1 MRPTAI
7 LLQVVLA
14 LCPTLAHAYPT
25 YDDGAG
31 NGCVQCH
38 DGFQGGNGPLHFQH
52 RTQLGVTTCN
62 LCHPAGGG
70 STPVRTYWSGP
81 GGGFGCAGCH
91 GQNYGETSPN
101 SGLMKASAYG
111 LREVHVSK
119 GVTACGSS
127 GCHQP
132 GALGHPDPL
141 PARLGE
147 NVAPPY
153 YDPIFSS
160 LVDSCSSADEDM
172 PLDADSVGLDN
183 DGDGLVDSADPDC
196 ATAVSTTTTTT
207 TSTTTTTTLFRCGPA
222 PAVDCVAPG
231 KAVLLVSAKKA
242 RPERLKLSFSKLRTA
257 VAPSQFGDPVRGTTS
272 YEVCIYDAADRLKG
286 AYTVARAGDLCG
298 RLSCWSTIS
307 DRGYEYSDESGAA
320 DGIAKIKLSGGE
332 PGKGKVQIVGENAP
346 SSASAG
352 MAASLRNQTGATVQL
367 LTSDASCFS
376 AALTRVKR
384 ANGAIFRA
392 VGP

>member
-7 LLQVVLA
+7 VLQVVLA

-172 PLDADSVGLDN
+172 PLDADAVGLDN

-272 YEVCIYDAADRLKG
+272 YEVCIYDAADQLKG

-307 DRGYEYSDESGAA
+307 DRGYTYSDESRAA
-320 DGIAKIKLSGGE
+320 DGIAKIELSGGE

-352 MAASLRNQTGATVQL
+352 MATSLRNQTAATVQL
-367 LTSDASCFS
+367 LTSDAACFS
-376 AALTRVKR
+376 ATLTHVKR
-384 ANGAIFRA
+384 ANGALFRA